1 MIAFLCI
8 IGTAF
13 YFIATSLTQ
22 LVGDYLFESKI
33 RSERAKA
40 EELAVTLAPYCA
52 AGDADRLYTQMVE
65 AGRQLGGRL
74 VVLDMDAKAQVDTYS
89 EYNGMRLSFPE
100 VLDIVVDNQP
110 IAHGFHYMESQ
121 GARIQRTWPDWIRD
135 KDRSHEWIGY
145 FTAPI
150 EQDARRVG
158 VLLYQTSVQDMMDNL
173 TVIQDQMLLY
183 FFGTAIVVLALSLF
197 FSRIITKPIQALTVG
212 IQRMA
217 RGDLSS
223 RVKVSGSGEMARLAE
238 TFNQMSEKLE
248 NLDNARNQFVSN
260 ASHELRTPLSTM
272 KILLESM
279 IYEQSMAPEMRQ
291 EFLQDI
297 NKEID
302 RLTLIIGDLLTLVRI
317 DSGEIK
323 LRREEM
329 LLGSAVNETVR
340 RLRPLMAE
348 RDQELVLQLQ
358 EDCILFADPMKIQQV
373 VYNLLEN
380 AIKYSPN
387 KGRVFIRVTHDA
399 HHATLEISDSGVGIP
414 QSEQAHIF
422 DRFYRVDKARSRAT
436 GGTGLGLS
444 IVKQIVLLH
453 DGEITVKSEE
463 GKGATFRVIFPL
475 A

>member
-8 IGTAF
+8 IGAAF

-22 LVGDYLFESKI
+22 VVVESLLESKV

-40 EELAVTLAPYCA
+40 EELAVTLAPYFA
-52 AGDADRLYTQMVE
+52 AGDADRLYIQMVE

-89 EYNGMRLSFPE
+89 EYNGKRLPFPE
-100 VLDIVVDNQP
+100 VLDIVVDNAS

-121 GARIQRTWPDWIRD
+121 GQRVVRSGLDWFRD
-135 KDRSHEWIGY
+135 ANRSNALIGY

-150 EQDARRVG
+150 EQEGRRVG
-158 VLLYQTSVQDMMDNL
+158 VLLYQISVQDMVDNL
-173 TVIQDQMLLY
+173 TAMQDQMLLY
-183 FFGTAIVVLALSLF
+183 FFGTAVVVLVLSLF
-197 FSRIITKPIQALTVG
+197 FSQIITKPIQALTVG

-223 RVKVSGSGEMARLAE
+223 RVKVSGGGEMARLAE

-260 ASHELRTPLSTM
+260 ASHELKTPLSTM

-279 IYEQSMAPEMRQ
+279 IYEQSMAPEVRQ

-317 DSGEIK
+317 DSGEMK

-329 LLGSAVNETVR
+329 LLSNAVNETVR
-340 RLRPLMAE
+340 RLQPLMEE
-348 RDQELVLQLQ
+348 RGQELVLHLQ
-358 EDCILFADPMKIQQV
+358 EDCVLFADPMKIQQV
-373 VYNLLEN
+373 IYNLLEN

-387 KGRVFIRVTHDA
+387 KGRIFIRLAHDA
-399 HHATLEISDSGVGIP
+399 HHATLEVSDSGVGIP
-414 QSEQAHIF
+414 SSEQSHIF

-463 GKGATFRVIFPL
+463 GKGATFRVILPL